1 MINGYVYVM
10 KIFIFGLVIAFF
22 IFKIGFWSK
31 AYSNFVEL
39 GPMQR
44 TIDDISSAEC
54 REILNSG
61 NIMEYPGDRD
71 DFWTIIYDYK
81 QYFVQQTKD
90 PFSQRETYTCHG
102 AQELIPFTE

>member
-1 MINGYVYVM
+1 
-10 KIFIFGLVIAFF
+10 
-22 IFKIGFWSK
+22 
-31 AYSNFVEL
+31 
-39 GPMQR
+39 
-44 TIDDISSAEC
+44 
-54 REILNSG
+54 
-61 NIMEYPGDRD
+61 MEYLRDRG